1 MPDYRREYNKLLKKI
16 QNVWNLRERKERIMA
31 EDGGRPMETYY
42 IYKNENKSTHT
53 VNEEQHDNN

>member
-1 MPDYRREYNKLLKKI
+1 MPDYRKEYNKLLRKI
-16 QNVWNLRERKERIMA
+16 RKRMEFEREKERIMA

-53 VNEEQHDNN
+53 INEEQHDNN